1 MKADVS
7 FIIAENKYSD
17 QSDPHTTGIITIPWE
32 DVKTHGKLQE
42 IADAMPEGDR
52 IKCEQEGVLRL
63 TVDYGF
69 EEDYKS
75 GIGLVMRDLTVDEIR
90 LSSEKHTAITDWV
103 SKNYTDHDGQASLQ
117 SNLEN
122 PQIKNHI
129 IADMNVAGMSLEV
142 FKDAISAYP
151 DDENLPFPLEAEDVA
166 NIVESLQQRGITDL
180 DDYYN
185 NTAMSM
191 REEWPSSQ
199 DKNYG
204 HDEHG
209 QAQVLFFTGFNAV
222 AETVL
227 RSGQYAYQPAWP
239 SYEEGDFGEYDE
251 NGVARDED
259 GSIIVPSDLSVD
271 HDYVY
276 HPIMAFSTTLESDD
290 AMEAIDRW
298 ILAHAEA
305 PLYNGND
312 KNCLGV
318 AGDVVFGEKYA
329 EIVNSVLQKDEH
341 NEVAGLKVTNE
352 MMVHGM
358 LSGAQLP
365 NDMHVANI
373 YTPKDLLPSDP
384 QGYRAAYQ
392 QINTQPHM
400 HSLSPEFRESA
411 LDHLDASPNAT
422 EAMLEQQEEVY
433 EIS

>member
-75 GIGLVMRDLTVDEIR
+75 GVGLVMRDLTVDEGK
-90 LSSEKHTAITDWV
+90 LSPEKHAAITDWV

-129 IADMNVAGMSLEV
+129 IADMNVAGMSAEV
-142 FKDAISAYP
+142 FKDAISTYP

-191 REEWPSSQ
+191 REKWPSSQ

-204 HDEHG
+204 NDEHG

-222 AETVL
+222 APTVL

-239 SYEEGDFGEYDE
+239 SYEEGDFEEYDE
-251 NGVARDED
+251 NGIARDENGD
-259 GSIIVPSDLSVD
+259 IIASQDIIVDQ
-271 HDYVY
+271 DYIY
-276 HPIMAFSTTLESDD
+276 HPIMAFSTSLEGDD

-298 ILAHAEA
+298 ILAHTEE

-312 KNCLGV
+312 NNCLGI

-329 EIVNSVLQKDEH
+329 EIVNSVLKKDEH
-341 NEVAGLKVTNE
+341 NEIAGLKVTND

-365 NDMHVANI
+365 NDVHVANI
-373 YTPKDLLPSDP
+373 YTPVDLLPSDP
-384 QGYRAAYQ
+384 QGYRAAYK

-400 HSLSPEFRESA
+400 HALSSEFRESA
-411 LDHLDASPNAT
+411 IDNLDANLNAT